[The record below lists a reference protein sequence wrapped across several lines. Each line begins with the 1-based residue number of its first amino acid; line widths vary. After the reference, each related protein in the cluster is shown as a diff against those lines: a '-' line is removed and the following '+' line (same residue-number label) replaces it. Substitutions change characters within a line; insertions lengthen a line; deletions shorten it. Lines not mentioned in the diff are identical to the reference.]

1 MTYKTKCFAVQLD
14 DKEDATGDSISLG
27 DTCANAFDFMSEESV
42 APGKGCLL
50 KIYPA
55 SSNSELMRLSDNR
68 TLIGRDPTCDITIYD
83 NAMSRVHSA
92 VDLLEQ
98 GYCLSDLG
106 STNGT
111 FVDDELLRGRIPLE
125 GGELIRMGGS
135 ILKFMSAMD
144 EEANYHA
151 VVHEL
156 MTRDS
161 LTNAFNRSYL
171 IPIVEQ
177 ELDLCRKQGN
187 YFSLIILDID
197 FFKKINDCFGHLV
210 GDEVLRVFCER
221 IRHDLRPQDML
232 ARFGGEEFV
241 LACPRT
247 GLAEAA
253 RIAERV
259 RLSIASKPFH
269 TQGGPISVTCSLGVS
284 CSNGEDFRSCD
295 ALVSAADDQLYGAKK
310 AGRNRVQMFD
320 PNQTRITRQ

>member
-1 MTYKTKCFAVQLD
+1 MHTDDDQL
-14 DKEDATGDSISLG
+14 ATGDSISLG
-27 DTCANAFDFMSEESV
+27 DTCANAMDFMSTDSV
-42 APGKGCLL
+42 EPGKGCLL

-55 SSNSELMRLSDNR
+55 SSNSELMRLCSSR
-68 TLIGRDPTCDITIYD
+68 TMIGRDPTCDITIYD
-83 NAMSRVHSA
+83 NAMSRVHAA

-98 GYCLSDLG
+98 GYCLSDLN

-111 FVDDELLRGRIPLE
+111 YVDDELLRGRIPLE

-156 MTRDS
+156 MTRDF

-187 YFSLIILDID
+187 QFSLVILDID
-197 FFKKINDCFGHLV
+197 HFKKINDRYGHLV

-221 IRHDLRPQDML
+221 IRHELRSCEML

-253 RIAERV
+253 RAAERV
-259 RLSIASKPFH
+259 RLAIASRPFH
-269 TQGGPISVTCSLGVS
+269 TQGGPITVTCSLGVA
-284 CSNGEDFRSCD
+284 CSNGEDFRTCD
-295 ALVSAADDQLYGAKK
+295 SLVSAADEQLYTAKK
-310 AGRNRVQMFD
+310 SGRNRVQTFD